1 MSHSLHR
8 RLTLPVAL
16 TATWLALAATWLAL
30 TAPGAAA
37 AGLSAPVADCNA
49 HGTLTQTYSVSQ
61 LRSALA
67 TMPADIAEYTD
78 CHDVIENQ
86 LLGLLG
92 GLHGGGPGA
101 GGGAFIPAPV
111 AAMLI
116 LLGLIGSGYA
126 GLAVRQRRGGPSPAV
141 SVGDP
146 PASPT
151 L

>member
-1 MSHSLHR
+1 MG
-8 RLTLPVAL
+8 
-16 TATWLALAATWLAL
+16 
-30 TAPGAAA
+30 APGAGAV
-37 AGLSAPVADCNA
+37 GLSAPVADCNA
-49 HGTLTQTYSVSQ
+49 HGTLTESYSVSA

-101 GGGAFIPAPV
+101 GGGAFIPTPV
-111 AAMLI
+111 AAILI

-126 GLAVRQRRGGPSPAV
+126 GLVVRQRRGGTRPAA
-141 SVGDP
+141 SSGGTVG
-146 PASPT
+146 SPT